1 MIHFL
6 KEAVIPLSQLL
17 KDNDV
22 RVRDTTMW
30 TLGRIVEVAPAA
42 LSEHATQ
49 VCEAFVNGLQQEPRV
64 AAHAAW
70 ALHNVAQLMQLE
82 EFREVIKYI
91 TQIVQN
97 LLSASD
103 RGDAHMKNL
112 RNSCYEAVAYFI
124 QCANEDAIALIE
136 GLFEGFISRLQ
147 HAVVMVVQ
155 NQSDRDHQFQ
165 IQEQLCNIIQT
176 AVYKV
181 RPEVVARNAD
191 LIMELVV
198 QVLQGRNGEIAEEA
212 LLCGGAVASA
222 LGSDFGKYVE
232 RFVPFV
238 LKGLEEVRSGDVV
251 AVAVGVTSEMFNA
264 KAGMNEAI
272 LSEVCKRLASALQSI
287 DLWREVKGAI
297 FTTFGDIAMA
307 VEGSFMQY
315 VQPLFSIMENAARS
329 SLEEVEKDE
338 DTVAYL
344 NNLRTGIFEGISG
357 MLQGLRTLAPFHDA
371 IKGFLPVF
379 GNFMVQFAESP
390 ETDDA
395 LKKSI
400 AGVVG

>member
-287 DLWREVKGAI
+287 DLWREVKGVSRIFPSSICASFSHQAI

-357 MLQGLRTLAPFHDA
+357 MLQGLRTLEPFR
-371 IKGFLPVF
+371 K
-379 GNFMVQFAESP
+379 
-390 ETDDA
+390 
-395 LKKSI
+395 
-400 AGVVG
+400 